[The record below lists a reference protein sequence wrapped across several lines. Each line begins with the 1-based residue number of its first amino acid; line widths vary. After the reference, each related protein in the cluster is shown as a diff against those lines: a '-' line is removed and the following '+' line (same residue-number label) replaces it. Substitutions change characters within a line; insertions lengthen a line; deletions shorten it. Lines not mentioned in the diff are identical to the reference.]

1 MTSDLLAA
9 YRAEVE
15 RRGGETG
22 ITGLYRTEELD
33 ISDESGGLAVLHT
46 AGFRAYSR
54 GHGCHWATLS
64 YLCGTDDNGPWAVR
78 VPGTITTVPAAQ
90 YWVTP
95 AAVHKALRTG
105 WRVRRQGDIYAI
117 ETRRQHDTASGWAG
131 DDWRW
136 HPAPDG
142 YERVTSHFWDAE
154 TRYLKHRPADGRRHR
169 PLKISWPVRFAQQN
183 VYGMGRGMGRGPGD

>member
-1 MTSDLLAA
+1 MTNDTLAA

-15 RRGGETG
+15 RRGGETV
-22 ITGLYRTEELD
+22 IAGLYRTEELG
-33 ISDESGGLAVLHT
+33 ISDEAGGLAVLHT

-78 VPGTITTVPAAQ
+78 LPGTITTVAAAQ

-95 AAVHKALRTG
+95 AAVHRAVRLGR
-105 WRVRRQGDIYAI
+105 RVRRQGDIYAI
-117 ETRRQHDTASGWAG
+117 EMKRQGDTASGWIG

-136 HPAPDG
+136 QDG
-142 YERVTSHFWDAE
+142 RRVTSHWWDAE
-154 TRYLKHRPADGRRHR
+154 TRYLKHRPEGGKRHR
-169 PLKISWPVRFAQQN
+169 PVKISWPVRFVQQN